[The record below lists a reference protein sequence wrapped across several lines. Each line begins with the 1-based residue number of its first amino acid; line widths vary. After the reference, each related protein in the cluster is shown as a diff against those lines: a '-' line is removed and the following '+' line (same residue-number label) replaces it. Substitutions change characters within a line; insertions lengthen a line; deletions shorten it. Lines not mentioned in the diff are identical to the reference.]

1 MKKII
6 LNLVFSLFA
15 FNSFAQTNNAVIEE
29 IQQYIQSTS
38 QNEWFDPVNKTGTL
52 EDGSTYDLA
61 YYILPDDEIFSII
74 YTLFDKNTLRKVFYY
89 QNNELIAS
97 IIEERDGNNANEL
110 LRYAD
115 YFYKNG
121 VLINNNDEK
130 KDFPSMEVYTEG
142 MEKLKEFNTTR
153 D

>member
-61 YYILPDDEIFSII
+61 YYILSDDEIFSII

-97 IIEERDGNNANEL
+97 IIEEHDSNNANEL
-110 LRYAD
+110 LRYVD
-115 YFYKNG
+115 YFYKDG

-130 KDFPSMEVYTEG
+130 KDFPSMKAYTEG